1 MSEKT
6 FESRG
11 ANLTSSFRYPC
22 TKATACRDAHDL
34 HGKVF
39 FLHIPKCSGTSFTYE
54 ARQLLPNM
62 EFTHIIEVGVLS
74 HVRVDTRKSGMF
86 SVLFVLSEFL
96 MKRNY

>member
-11 ANLTSSFRYPC
+11 ANRTSSFRYPC

-54 ARQLLPNM
+54 ARQLLPNIARGYD
-62 EFTHIIEVGVLS
+62 ERFTRRCFLFS
-74 HVRVDTRKSGMF
+74 FTRMASQT
-86 SVLFVLSEFL
+86 FL
-96 MKRNY
+96 